1 MERDTN
7 VLRARWLKSLKQTFV
22 DVNQATD
29 LKSLQRCDA
38 LERLSKA
45 LMARLGSLPVDDNGC
60 VLYEVEYEHKDS
72 SGRGRVFA
80 IGESISISDD
90 KYPRTANLQGMQK
103 DLRVALVGGF
113 ENSEICL
120 LCSQPCKSV
129 WLHKIQSAHL
139 VSEGD
144 AKRLVNVIVSGGRYE
159 TWLKSVGKR
168 QYASAIKSLC
178 IKLYAEIGALR
189 DQLLQHPTFKW
200 TEVEREK
207 LAKEGRPVGS
217 IDRLLMPRIVQ
228 CCENWHDSPCL
239 LPKSLVGTVR
249 SNVFGG
255 LIVKPG
261 PNAHLAITE
270 EGGDDAEKDRKKKK
284 KKDKERKAEEDEVE
298 EPATKKRSP
307 RRHRRSHNIEPNI
320 ISSV

>member
-1 MERDTN
+1 LPGSITTSPPPPRLVSEHRNEGNNATNRVNFDEYKFKCPEKINLRRLKEIVNDMERDTN

-29 LKSLQRCDA
+29 LKSLQRCCDA

-113 ENSEICL
+113 ENSEIRL

-129 WLHKIQSAHL
+129 RIFRYNPNHL
-139 VSEGD
+139 
-144 AKRLVNVIVSGGRYE
+144 
-159 TWLKSVGKR
+159 
-168 QYASAIKSLC
+168 
-178 IKLYAEIGALR
+178 
-189 DQLLQHPTFKW
+189 
-200 TEVEREK
+200 
-207 LAKEGRPVGS
+207 
-217 IDRLLMPRIVQ
+217 
-228 CCENWHDSPCL
+228 
-239 LPKSLVGTVR
+239 
-249 SNVFGG
+249 
-255 LIVKPG
+255 
-261 PNAHLAITE
+261 
-270 EGGDDAEKDRKKKK
+270 
-284 KKDKERKAEEDEVE
+284 
-298 EPATKKRSP
+298 
-307 RRHRRSHNIEPNI
+307 
-320 ISSV
+320 

>member
-1 MERDTN
+1 VNDVERDTN
-7 VLRARWLKSLKQTFV
+7 VRARWLECLEQTI

-60 VLYEVEYEHKDS
+60 VVYEVEYEHKDS
-72 SGRGRVFA
+72 SGRGRLFA

-113 ENSEICL
+113 ENSEIHL
-120 LCSQPCKSV
+120 LCSLANQLGFSDTIPTIFDYCDDRQV

-159 TWLKSVGKR
+159 TCLKSVGKR

-217 IDRLLMPRIVQ
+217 IDRLLMPRVVQ
-228 CCENWHDSPCL
+228 CCENWHDSPYL

-270 EGGDDAEKDRKKKK
+270 VNRMA
-284 KKDKERKAEEDEVE
+284 
-298 EPATKKRSP
+298 
-307 RRHRRSHNIEPNI
+307 
-320 ISSV
+320 

>member
-7 VLRARWLKSLKQTFV
+7 VRARWLESLEQTFV

-29 LKSLQRCDA
+29 LKSLQRCCDA

-72 SGRGRVFA
+72 SGRGRLFA

-113 ENSEICL
+113 AHDIDCENSEIRL
-120 LCSQPCKSV
+120 LYSLANQLGFSNLIPTTFDYCDDRQV

-139 VSEGD
+139 VSEGN

-159 TWLKSVGKR
+159 TCLKSVGKR

-178 IKLYAEIGALR
+178 FKLYAEIGALR
-189 DQLLQHPTFKW
+189 DQLLQRFS
-200 TEVEREK
+200 
-207 LAKEGRPVGS
+207 G
-217 IDRLLMPRIVQ
+217 
-228 CCENWHDSPCL
+228 
-239 LPKSLVGTVR
+239 
-249 SNVFGG
+249 
-255 LIVKPG
+255 
-261 PNAHLAITE
+261 
-270 EGGDDAEKDRKKKK
+270 
-284 KKDKERKAEEDEVE
+284 
-298 EPATKKRSP
+298 
-307 RRHRRSHNIEPNI
+307 
-320 ISSV
+320 